1 MLKNS
6 FDIAILA
13 LSIGDA
19 LKAYQ
24 KIEFYIRRMVL
35 DDTLLICFF
44 SLPET
49 VKDNENVDSPNGGFI
64 ISNCFYFLTF
74 CNQHEKFSGLFFR
87 SEKMS
92 DLFQLLSCL
101 TAVLWTLLANKSS
114 SLVDLSY
121 LFL

>member
-49 VKDNENVDSPNGGFI
+49 VKDNENVDSPNGTVLSFQTVFI
-64 ISNCFYFLTF
+64 FLHSATSMRNF
-74 CNQHEKFSGLFFR
+74 QAFFFR

-121 LFL
+121 